1 MRIPAIEAVG
11 QTFGRLTVL
20 SIVGQKP
27 NHGAVADCQCSC
39 GSRRVYPV
47 NKLELGVGLTVE
59 VRFMKTVFGF
69 AMGAFTMALAVCMH
83 GGRGVIGALV
93 LEVARHCNLGEGTMR
108 GIGVVFGGGQ

>member
-20 SIVGQKP
+20 SIVGFKTTKYKI
-27 NHGAVADCQCSC
+27 NHFLGVF
-39 GSRRVYPV
+39 YPV

-83 GGRGVIGALV
+83 GGRGVIGAMV